1 VTIGGL
7 KCLTNASVK
16 DANVQAFCFL
26 LAVAQLTMG
35 RIWSSI
41 RSRNLRKTLSDFGWI
56 LILWGNFFLTL
67 RIIVWQG
74 EFPVF
79 MYWLF
84 GIGLALVVLFGIN
97 WKDIADVFQFPF
109 AIINSFTDILSY
121 IRLFAVGMSGACIAQ
136 SFNGM
141 AMDVAKASPWFI
153 IVSVIILLAGHIL
166 NLVMALMGVL
176 VHAVRLNTLEFS
188 NHTGLTWCGKE
199 FRPFKDRNNSK

>member
-1 VTIGGL
+1 MADL
-7 KCLTNASVK
+7 
-16 DANVQAFCFL
+16 
-26 LAVAQLTMG
+26 
-35 RIWSSI
+35 
-41 RSRNLRKTLSDFGWI
+41 GWI

-74 EFPVF
+74 AFPVY

-84 GIGLALVVLFGIN
+84 GIGLGLVILFGVN
-97 WKDIADVFQFPF
+97 WKDVADVFQFPF

-121 IRLFAVGMSGACIAQ
+121 IRLFAVGMSGACIAA

-153 IVSVIILLAGHIL
+153 IFSIFILIAGHLL
-166 NLVMALMGVL
+166 NLVMAMMSVL

-188 NHTGLTWCGKE
+188 NHAGLTWSGKE
-199 FRPFKDRNNSK
+199 FHPFENKTTQKENEK